1 MNVCSIILLT
11 ITVLVAKGKFNTT
24 DLHEKIFKGYNKDA
38 IPRRNVTEAVNV
50 NLSLVLYSIHDV
62 NEKYQTI
69 SFRAVLDIQ
78 WKDEFLTWN
87 PDHYGDVKSITVPSE
102 KIWIPDIVLQDTV
115 GYITDSIK
123 KDGRAMINHNGRVTI
138 WPNDLYT
145 VACKL
150 SIKKFPFDKQTCLLD
165 FLSWTSPS
173 SVIQLENSDTNWI
186 PQDHDILEKGEWYL
200 QNVRIINQSKI
211 FNREDWAHVIFIFE
225 IQRKSLFHIVNS
237 LIPVILISILDVM
250 CFVLPSESGERVG
263 LSISIFLTLTIF
275 LYAVNS
281 TLPESSDEVAVFT
294 IFIGFQILGSALS
307 VVMTNISLYFYFKN
321 AQDPIPFLL
330 WYFAKVFCMKKNTT
344 KNTKVTWHMVSRASD
359 RLCLLSAVIWHPVLI
374 ASLFIAAYQ

>member
-1 MNVCSIILLT
+1 MKTLFLILILDATVVQGNVNKTDVYKIIFKDYKKET
-11 ITVLVAKGKFNTT
+11 IPKKDGTGAITV
-24 DLHEKIFKGYNKDA
+24 
-38 IPRRNVTEAVNV
+38 
-50 NLSLVLYSIHDV
+50 NLNLVLYSIHNVD
-62 NEKYQTI
+62 EKYQTI
-69 SFRAVLDIQ
+69 SVRAVLDIQ

-115 GYITDSIK
+115 GYISDSIK

-173 SVIQLENSDTNWI
+173 SVIQLVNSDTNWI
-186 PQDHDILEKGEWYL
+186 PQDHDILEKGEWHL
-200 QNVRIINQSKI
+200 QNVRIINESKS
-211 FNREDWAHVIFIFE
+211 FDRGNWAHVIFVLD

-275 LYAVNS
+275 LSAVNS
-281 TLPESSDEVAVFT
+281 TLPESSDEVAIFT

-307 VVMTNISLYFYFKN
+307 VVMTNVSLYFYFKN
-321 AQDPIPFLL
+321 IQDPIPFLL
-330 WYFAKVFCMKKNTT
+330 WRFAKVCCMKKNTT
-344 KNTKVTWHMVSRASD
+344 ENTKVTWQMVSRALD
-359 RLCLLSAVIWHPVLI
+359 RLCLVSAIIWHPLLI
-374 ASLFIAAYQ
+374 GSLFIAAYQ